1 MLMDQYVFIAGFC
14 LFCFAVSATAMKF
27 LKTTWVYFL
36 TSATVPAMVLVAV
49 DALWRGFLDT
59 WADIAFVVSWIIAFG
74 CALCYY
80 LIKRGLDKRSGRR
93 PDTNEAMH

>member
-1 MLMDQYVFIAGFC
+1 MDQYVFIAGFC

-49 DALWRGFLDT
+49 DALWRGSLDT
-59 WADIAFVVSWIIAFG
+59 WADIAFVVSWLIAFG
-74 CALCYY
+74 CALVYY
-80 LIKRGLDKRSGRR
+80 LIKRALDKRSGRS
-93 PDTNEAMH
+93 PGTNEAMH